1 MGRMA
6 MGGTLNLRERKKLA
20 TWRAIRSAALRL
32 FDEQGYEAT
41 TVEQIAA
48 AANVSRATF
57 FNYFASKDA
66 AVLDQDPEERRDW
79 QALIGD
85 RPEGEP
91 LWESLAAI
99 LTGFCESLRDRMPLQ
114 RRLKAQ
120 SPAFAQS
127 AQSFGE
133 QFFADLRRWVATRT
147 TGSDELTPALQLNL
161 AIAAT
166 ITAYETWPEGESFDG
181 FLGRLERCLH
191 QAGPGTPDEARRV
204 TV

>member
-1 MGRMA
+1 MGRTM
-6 MGGTLNLRERKKLA
+6 NLRERKKLA

-66 AVLDQDPEERRDW
+66 AVLDQDPEERRNW
-79 QALIGD
+79 QALIED
-85 RPEGEP
+85 RPAGEP
-91 LWESLAAI
+91 LWDSLTAI
-99 LTGFCESLRDRMPLQ
+99 MTGFCESLRDRIPLQ

-133 QFFADLRRWVATRT
+133 QFFSDLGHWVASRT
-147 TGSDELTPALQLNL
+147 TESDELTPTLQLNL
-161 AIAAT
+161 AIVAT
-166 ITAYETWPEGESFDG
+166 TTAYQTWPADESFDE
-181 FLGRLERCLH
+181 FLQRLERCLR
-191 QAGPGTPDEARRV
+191 QAGPGTPAD
-204 TV
+204 